1 MRSLLVLVLKPDSSQ
16 ASKTISMLIT
26 NLWRGPGRRARMPFF
41 VLVYGWIVLGLASA
55 ATLQA
60 QVSATS
66 GVRYDVLSTE
76 DPSLQLPA
84 GKRVPFG
91 WSAFP
96 VGRAPVTLSL
106 PPIASRQGNNPVLLR
121 LTTAIDDRQPRLV
134 EVAIAGGGRMLGR
147 LDLRFA
153 HAIETFQLAIPA
165 AAVGEA
171 VAKGL
176 TLRLVEDGPPLWFF
190 RAAEPG
196 AGQAVAGAIP
206 VEYQPHLMSAGV
218 AVNRATEFH
227 HRFASLASVQAFG
240 WMQGCVFEGLRTLA
254 ERRPAGPY
262 ATAREAQWRLFLPS
276 RDQLVYEN
284 PRSEPVDGR
293 VYGIEGGL
301 PYADLARRDPR
312 SPVVD
317 MFVAFARSRQRSTD
331 GVIQDGA
338 TLSAEGSITIAYP
351 LAVIADV
358 RGDAALAKVA
368 HRQLQLRNER
378 LWHDGAIWLR
388 RMDNN
393 ERTFRGW
400 SRGVTWHVL
409 GVARSI
415 EPLRKHVDTSDL
427 EIELRRAAAWL
438 LPLQRPDGLWSC
450 FVEDATTGPDTS
462 GSAGIATA
470 LAHGVR
476 LGILPPEAGEAAR
489 RALATLTTH
498 LTPDGLLDGVAQS
511 NRGGEALQRSD
522 YRVLAQMGMGL
533 LAQLI
538 AEVGEVPEIR
548 RE

>member
-1 MRSLLVLVLKPDSSQ
+1 
-16 ASKTISMLIT
+16 
-26 NLWRGPGRRARMPFF
+26 MPFF
-41 VLVYGWIVLGLASA
+41 LLVSGWSVLGLAFS

-60 QVSATS
+60 QGSASS
-66 GVRYDVLSTE
+66 GVRYQVLSAE
-76 DPSLQLPA
+76 GPSQPLPA

-96 VGRAPVTLSL
+96 VGTAPVTLSL
-106 PPIASRQGNNPVLLR
+106 PAMAPRLGSGSVVLR

-134 EVAIAGGGRMLGR
+134 EVAVAGGGRMLGQ

-165 AAVGEA
+165 NAGAEAA
-171 VAKGL
+171 AKGL

-196 AGQAVAGAIP
+196 GGGAGAGAIP
-206 VEYQPHLMSAGV
+206 VEYQPHVMSAGAGVDRV
-218 AVNRATEFH
+218 AEFH
-227 HRFASLASVQAFG
+227 RRFASLASVQAFG
-240 WMQGCVFEGLRTLA
+240 WMQGCVFEGLRALA
-254 ERRPAGPY
+254 EGDPTGPY
-262 ATAREAQWRLFLPS
+262 AAAREAQWRLFLPS

-301 PYADLARRDPR
+301 PYADLARWDPR

-317 MFVAFARSRQRSTD
+317 MFVTFARSRQRSTD

-338 TLSAEGSITIAYP
+338 TLSAEGSITIGYP
-351 LAVIADV
+351 LAVIAAV

-427 EIELRRAAAWL
+427 ETELRRAAAWL

-450 FVEDATTGPDTS
+450 FVDDPSTGPDTS
-462 GSAGIATA
+462 GSAGIAVA
-470 LAHGVR
+470 LACGAR
-476 LGILPPEAGEAAR
+476 LGVLPPEAGEAAR
-489 RALATLTTH
+489 RALATLSTH

-538 AEVGEVPEIR
+538 AEVGDVPPSGR
-548 RE
+548 N